1 MVIQNSSP
9 KVSATCANIGSKIA
23 SIVMAPSGC
32 LVPAGNP
39 GDRPVAVI
47 LCLRHY
53 GGAKDGD
60 DVTAI
65 SDKHHA
71 GRSIA
76 ELPQ

>member
-1 MVIQNSSP
+1 
-9 KVSATCANIGSKIA
+9 
-23 SIVMAPSGC
+23 MAPSGC